1 VAGAHWVVESYSL
14 ALSSLVLVGGTL
26 ADRYGRRRIFTVG
39 TVVFAASSL
48 ACALAPGIA
57 WVIAARGVQGIGAA
71 LLVPSSLALLG
82 ASFSSNERGRAV
94 GTWSALTSVASAS
107 GPALGGWLVQAISW
121 RAVFLLNLPFA
132 AAALWIA
139 ARRVPESR
147 NPAAGSLDWRGAVLA
162 TLGLGA
168 LVYGLIEAPT
178 AGWRDPRVWGPVAA
192 GVAVLA
198 AFLAAERRSS

>member
-1 VAGAHWVVESYSL
+1 MTVVSVALPVLQSSLNASVAGAQWVVESYSL

-39 TVVFAASSL
+39 TVVFAAASL

-121 RAVFLLNLPFA
+121 RAVFLL
-132 AAALWIA
+132 
-139 ARRVPESR
+139 
-147 NPAAGSLDWRGAVLA
+147 
-162 TLGLGA
+162 
-168 LVYGLIEAPT
+168 
-178 AGWRDPRVWGPVAA
+178 
-192 GVAVLA
+192 
-198 AFLAAERRSS
+198 